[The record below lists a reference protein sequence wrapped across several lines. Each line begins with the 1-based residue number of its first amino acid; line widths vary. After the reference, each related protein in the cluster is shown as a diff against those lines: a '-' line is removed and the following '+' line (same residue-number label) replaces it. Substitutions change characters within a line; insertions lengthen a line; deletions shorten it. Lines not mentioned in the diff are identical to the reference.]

1 MSHLYKT
8 NTDLSKFAD
17 GTVLK
22 KFNITQEII
31 DEYKLPLILTKDGF
45 KMMMNE
51 YKERQEYLL
60 SVGST
65 LEGSLSVANEY
76 SLNPEESVPLNQQV
90 VLENPDCPDSS

>member
-65 LEGSLSVANEY
+65 LSVANEY
-76 SLNPEESVPLNQQV
+76 SPNPEESVPLNQQV
-90 VLENPDCPDSS
+90 VLETPDCPDSS